1 MKIFLFFRKQDRKKI
16 SPQTNRTS
24 NSALPKKKSRQR
36 CIGVYDEQVHAFLSM
51 YESTIAAAKALA
63 KAIIDNGDLEEIKI
77 YNLTENL
84 TDFLEDY
91 EED

>member
-1 MKIFLFFRKQDRKKI
+1 M
-16 SPQTNRTS
+16 
-24 NSALPKKKSRQR
+24 
-36 CIGVYDEQVHAFLSM
+36 H
-51 YESTIAAAKALA
+51 ESTIAAAEALA

>member
-1 MKIFLFFRKQDRKKI
+1 M
-16 SPQTNRTS
+16 
-24 NSALPKKKSRQR
+24 
-36 CIGVYDEQVHAFLSM
+36 H
-51 YESTIAAAKALA
+51 ESTIAAAKVLA

-91 EED
+91 EGD

>member
-1 MKIFLFFRKQDRKKI
+1 MFIAQSVGRTDALANTPSTCWFLPREHR
-16 SPQTNRTS
+16 QT
-24 NSALPKKKSRQR
+24 
-36 CIGVYDEQVHAFLSM
+36 CIGVYNEQVHAFLSM
-51 YESTIAAAKALA
+51 HESTIAAAKALA
-63 KAIIDNGDLEEIKI
+63 KAIIDNGDLEEIRI

>member
-1 MKIFLFFRKQDRKKI
+1 MFIAQSVGKTD
-16 SPQTNRTS
+16 
-24 NSALPKKKSRQR
+24 ALANTLSTCWCRPREYRQG
-36 CIGVYDEQVHAFLSM
+36 CIGVYNEQVHAFFLSM
-51 YESTIAAAKALA
+51 HESTIAAAKALA

>member
-1 MKIFLFFRKQDRKKI
+1 MFTAQ
-16 SPQTNRTS
+16 SVGRTD
-24 NSALPKKKSRQR
+24 ALANTPSICWSLRREYRQR
-36 CIGVYDEQVHAFLSM
+36 CTGVYNEQVHAFLSM
-51 YESTIAAAKALA
+51 HESTIAAAKALA

>member
-1 MKIFLFFRKQDRKKI
+1 M
-16 SPQTNRTS
+16 
-24 NSALPKKKSRQR
+24 
-36 CIGVYDEQVHAFLSM
+36 H
-51 YESTIAAAKALA
+51 ESTIAAAKALA

-91 EED
+91 EEE

>member
-1 MKIFLFFRKQDRKKI
+1 MFIAQSVGRTDALVSTHNICWFLPREH
-16 SPQTNRTS
+16 
-24 NSALPKKKSRQR
+24 RQG
-36 CIGVYDEQVHAFLSM
+36 CIGVYNEQVHAFFLSM
-51 YESTIAAAKALA
+51 HESTIAAAKALA